1 MGGRNDANDNAFLAT
16 KGVARVGESATTRTT
31 AGGGFGGGGNVFNIT
46 KEAEPKPP
54 SDQQS
59 SKRKMQ
65 ISTHQQQRQRRQH
78 AVDKKNVGSSSS
90 LPVSNGGGDSQTA
103 RAVRPRMTPLGPT
116 MMESQAF
123 HRPHSERFGE
133 EHVMMESPPPP
144 LTAYAGVS
152 AFDAA
157 ALAALESKEEEK
169 MSIDAELVFKSAQST
184 NDEMKHSDKLDILLE
199 EDSKTVI
206 DLEGAADILGEKF
219 LDGPT
224 EVIDL
229 TTGEEEVAAEMNRLG
244 VLSNTEG
251 ETSSRPLA
259 AGEDAVAVL
268 TAACEKLP
276 ERFTESVTKWLDEEC
291 PGTKPLFLLENHS
304 CATTI
309 FKYDLSDRDKPA
321 ELEKATT
328 DVLNRIK
335 SECREGV
342 AVVQKIV
349 HLAFATAAAAV
360 AKAVAETE
368 TTATTTAA
376 ERVSTTGVI
385 FTEERSNIEQR
396 FRMER

>member
-1 MGGRNDANDNAFLAT
+1 MIG
-16 KGVARVGESATTRTT
+16 
-31 AGGGFGGGGNVFNIT
+31 
-46 KEAEPKPP
+46 
-54 SDQQS
+54 
-59 SKRKMQ
+59 
-65 ISTHQQQRQRRQH
+65 
-78 AVDKKNVGSSSS
+78 
-90 LPVSNGGGDSQTA
+90 
-103 RAVRPRMTPLGPT
+103 
-116 MMESQAF
+116 
-123 HRPHSERFGE
+123 
-133 EHVMMESPPPP
+133 
-144 LTAYAGVS
+144 
-152 AFDAA
+152 
-157 ALAALESKEEEK
+157 
-169 MSIDAELVFKSAQST
+169 
-184 NDEMKHSDKLDILLE
+184 
-199 EDSKTVI
+199 
-206 DLEGAADILGEKF
+206 LEGAADILGEKF

-291 PGTKPLFLLENHS
+291 PRTKPLFLLENHS

-396 FRMER
+396 YKMER